1 MYPFLKR
8 TKGRFLVG
16 KSAEPDSFAISKHDC
31 QPEHHVCDP
40 AVARHAVA
48 DTAFIHH
55 CAYHN
60 RRTVGSK
67 VGQYQAVLP
76 QGMMNGVDARTALR
90 DHILK
95 GWVDFQDLVHA
106 EHVEENATLER
117 RADAHTHPAFGDD
130 GDLML
135 VGKLENLVKGVMTVG
150 IRFDTYDDVR
160 QCPISAVG

>member
-1 MYPFLKR
+1 IRQMNPFLKR
-8 TKGRFLVG
+8 TKSRFLVS
-16 KSAEPDSFAISKHDC
+16 KSAEPDSFATSKNDF

-55 CAYHN
+55 GTYHN

-67 VGQYQAVLP
+67 VGQHQAVLP

-95 GWVDFQDLVHA
+95 GWVDFPDFVHA
-106 EHVEENATLER
+106 EHVEDNSPLER
-117 RADAHTHPAFGDD
+117 RADAHTHPAFSDD

-135 VGKLENLVKGVMTVG
+135 VGKLKNLAKGVMPPG
-150 IRFDTYDDVR
+150 I
-160 QCPISAVG
+160 